1 MYKPIKQSNRAKKT
15 RRIPPNV
22 LEAFQNTSHYM
33 NVIGLFELDIVI
45 DQSSNIIDRQ
55 CAKSHQLQNRKKESF
70 YVCVSLKNKTVAKR
84 YIKQHLILII
94 FLDC

>member
-15 RRIPPNV
+15 RRILPNV
-22 LEAFQNTSHYM
+22 LEAFPNTSHYM

-55 CAKSHQLQNRKKESF
+55 CAKSHQLQNRKKELF
-70 YVCVSLKNKTVAKR
+70 YVCFSLKNKTVAKR